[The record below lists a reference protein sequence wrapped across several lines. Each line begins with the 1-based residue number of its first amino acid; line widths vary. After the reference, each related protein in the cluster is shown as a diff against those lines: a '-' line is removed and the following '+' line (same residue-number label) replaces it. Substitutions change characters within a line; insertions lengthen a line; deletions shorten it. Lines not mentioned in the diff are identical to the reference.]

1 MKFKA
6 DITTVTAEQIVAA
19 GEVSVLWGIL
29 ITYILRQVISQSSCT
44 YLWAICSL
52 YHAQNEKKRS

>member
-29 ITYILRQVISQSSCT
+29 ITYILRQVISQSSYT
-44 YLWAICSL
+44 Y
-52 YHAQNEKKRS
+52 

>member
-6 DITTVTAEQIVAA
+6 NITTVIAEQIVTA
-19 GEVSVLWGIL
+19 GEVSVLLGVL

-44 YLWAICSL
+44 Y
-52 YHAQNEKKRS
+52 